1 MTEQEREEWLKTR
14 IGFISASNMEKVLA
28 KGEGKT
34 RRKYMLQLIA
44 ERTTGISSESF
55 QSQAMLDGIENE
67 KFAVAW
73 YEMQTGLLT
82 DDSKF
87 VKHHTIPMYGA
98 SPDRFIGTYGLLEV
112 KCPIRETYLDY
123 IETGKIDRGYY
134 LQMQTQLDCTDR
146 KWCDFLVFSTAYN
159 YGKIIRVERDEKIIM
174 EIHSEVERLN
184 NDIINYIE
192 SHKEYITIGA

>member
-14 IGFISASNMEKVLA
+14 IGFISASKMEAVMS

-73 YEMQTGLLT
+73 YESKTGILT
-82 DDSKF
+82 DDSTF
-87 VKHHTIPMYGA
+87 VKHPTIPIYGA
-98 SPDRFIGTYGLLEV
+98 SPDRFIGTDGLLEV
-112 KCPIRETYLDY
+112 KCPLRETYLDY
-123 IETGKIDRGYY
+123 IQTGKIDRGYY
-134 LQMQTQLDCTDR
+134 LQMQTQLDCTGR
-146 KWCDFLVFSTAYN
+146 KYVDFLVFSTAYN
-159 YGKIIRVERDEKIIM
+159 NGKIVRVERDEKCIE
-174 EIHSEVERLN
+174 EIRTEVERLN
-184 NDIINYIE
+184 NDIIEYIE

>member
-1 MTEQEREEWLKTR
+1 MTDQERDEWMISR
-14 IGFISASNMEKVLA
+14 IGFISASKMEAVMA

-55 QSQAMLDGIENE
+55 QSQAMLDGIESE

-73 YEMQTGLLT
+73 YELVSGILT
-82 DDSKF
+82 DDSRF
-87 VKHHTIPMYGA
+87 VRHPTIQMYGA
-98 SPDRFIGTYGLLEV
+98 SPDRFIGSDGLLEV
-112 KCPIRETYLDY
+112 KCVIRETYLDY
-123 IETGKIDRGYY
+123 VDTEKIDRGYY

-146 KWCDFLVFSTAYN
+146 KWCDFLMFSTAYN
-159 YGKIIRVERDEKIIM
+159 YGKIVRVYRDEKIIM
-174 EIHSEVERLN
+174 EIHAEVERLN
-184 NDIINYIE
+184 NDIIKYIE